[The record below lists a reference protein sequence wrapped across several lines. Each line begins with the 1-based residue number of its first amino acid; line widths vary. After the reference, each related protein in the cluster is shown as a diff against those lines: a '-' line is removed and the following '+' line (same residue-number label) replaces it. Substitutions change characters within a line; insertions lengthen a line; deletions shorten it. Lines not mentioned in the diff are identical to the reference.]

1 MHRTTVV
8 ETPLK
13 NEYIEKYVRRRITP
27 GPMKDLSHKIFLL
40 FLFLIGATAVLSL
53 SVRGCDYYLTPLEK
67 RAFRSDYADMKP
79 SGDHSHGLGIIGTLM
94 IMTGVTTYSTR
105 KRVRKLWNI
114 GRLSYWL
121 EFHIFLCLL
130 GPILIVYHTT
140 FKAGGIASISL
151 WTMLSVVSSGVIGRY
166 LYNQIP
172 RNMKGANLTYEEI
185 AREIDELAARLRQH
199 PLGEKLVTVID
210 EAFAAVG
217 KPRTLSE
224 SIAALIQVQRIK
236 SRTRK
241 TIQSVIA
248 HSHSS
253 ADLAKQLF
261 DAASDRASLFQKSLV
276 LVQVERGFY
285 YWHAIHFPFSLIMF
299 LTLTAHVVVA
309 ILLGY
314 TWIF

>member
-1 MHRTTVV
+1 MTNV
-8 ETPLK
+8 
-13 NEYIEKYVRRRITP
+13 
-27 GPMKDLSHKIFLL
+27 SHKIFLL
-40 FLFLIGATAVLSL
+40 FLFLLGATATLSL
-53 SVRGCDYYLTPLEK
+53 SVRGCEYYLTPMEK
-67 RAFRSDYADMKP
+67 RAFRDDYAHMKP
-79 SGDHSHGLGIIGTLM
+79 SGNYSHGLGIIGTLM
-94 IMTGVTTYSTR
+94 IIIGVSTYSTR
-105 KRVRKLWNI
+105 KRVRKLWNV

-172 RNMKGANLTYEEI
+172 RNMKGANLSYEEI
-185 AREIDELAARLRQH
+185 AREIDQLGQRLLKL
-199 PLGEKLVTVID
+199 PLGDRLVAVID
-210 EAFAAVG
+210 EAFAPVA
-217 KPRTLSE
+217 KPQTFGE

-236 SRTRK
+236 HQTRK
-241 TIQSVIA
+241 GIESVISR
-248 HSHSS
+248 SHSS
-253 ADLAKQLF
+253 SELAKQMF
-261 DAASDRASLFQKSLV
+261 EAASERASLFQKSLV

-285 YWHAIHFPFSLIMF
+285 YWHAIHFPFSIIMF
-299 LTLTAHVVVA
+299 LTLTAHVLVA

>member
-1 MHRTTVV
+1 
-8 ETPLK
+8 
-13 NEYIEKYVRRRITP
+13 
-27 GPMKDLSHKIFLL
+27 MKELSHTIFLL

-53 SVRGCDYYLTPLEK
+53 SVRGCDYYLTPVEK
-67 RAFRSDYADMKP
+67 RAFREDYASMKP
-79 SGDHSHGLGIIGTLM
+79 SGDFSHGLGIIGTLM
-94 IMTGVTTYSTR
+94 ILIGVTTYSTR
-105 KRVRKLWNI
+105 KRVRRLWNI
-114 GRLSYWL
+114 GKLSYWL

-172 RNMKGANLTYEEI
+172 RNMKGANLTYEEV
-185 AREIDELAARLRQH
+185 AQEIEQLGARLRKH
-199 PLGEKLVTVID
+199 PLGDQLVAVID
-210 EAFAAVG
+210 DAFAPVA
-217 KPRTLSE
+217 KPHAFTE
-224 SIAALIQVQRIK
+224 TVAALVQVQRIK
-236 SRTRK
+236 SQTK
-241 TIQSVIA
+241 KSIHSIIE

-253 ADLAKQLF
+253 AALAKQLF
-261 DAASDRASLFQKSLV
+261 EAASERASLFQKSLV

-285 YWHAIHFPFSLIMF
+285 YWHAIHFPFSLIMI
-299 LTLTAHVVVA
+299 LTLAAHVVVA